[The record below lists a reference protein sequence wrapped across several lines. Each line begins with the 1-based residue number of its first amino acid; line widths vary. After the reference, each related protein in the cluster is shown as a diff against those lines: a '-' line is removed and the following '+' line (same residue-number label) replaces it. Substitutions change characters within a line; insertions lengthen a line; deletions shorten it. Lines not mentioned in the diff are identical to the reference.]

1 MCRRWWKGDYFLRRA
16 PIGTPQCWR
25 RTSAGMPSGYAAN
38 SAGPIETDAS
48 RKAFYQATGGGRG
61 NEPTGRVLPCSWN
74 RANCFRRKRFS
85 ATNAAR
91 GRAARAT
98 NTTKSKATND
108 KVRRQCATAKK
119 LTELDMDRP
128 GSHVTKRYRPA
139 ITGSDGIFAELQLD
153 LARQPRHATS
163 RKSEINFAG
172 SRPL

>member
-1 MCRRWWKGDYFLRRA
+1 LEQGQLLS
-16 PIGTPQCWR
+16 Q
-25 RTSAGMPSGYAAN
+25 
-38 SAGPIETDAS
+38 E
-48 RKAFYQATGGGRG
+48 
-61 NEPTGRVLPCSWN
+61 EV
-74 RANCFRRKRFS
+74 S

-139 ITGSDGIFAELQLD
+139 TTGSDGIFADYRCGLLKARDSND
-153 LARQPRHATS
+153 LNRTILSVGTIALLILSCAW
-163 RKSEINFAG
+163 IV
-172 SRPL
+172 RPFVTAFL